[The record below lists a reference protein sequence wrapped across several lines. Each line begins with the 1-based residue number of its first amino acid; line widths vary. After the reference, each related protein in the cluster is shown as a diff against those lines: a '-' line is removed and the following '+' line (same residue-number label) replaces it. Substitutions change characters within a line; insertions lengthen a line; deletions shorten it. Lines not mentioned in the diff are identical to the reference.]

1 MNIELCTLRSRVLVS
16 ALSPVLMYIVS
27 LLYWFLGTRAHRGR
41 NESTLA
47 EMAGKLEVELKEFPA
62 LRSNMFLVR
71 RHPSTGLNGIC
82 VESMN

>member
-1 MNIELCTLRSRVLVS
+1 MVYALRRRGLVS
-16 ALSPVLMYIVS
+16 ALSPVLMYTVS
-27 LLYWFLGTRAHRGR
+27 LLYLFLGTLAHRGR

-47 EMAGKLEVELKEFPA
+47 KMAGKLEVVLKEFPA

-71 RHPSTGLNGIC
+71 RHPSTGLDGIC